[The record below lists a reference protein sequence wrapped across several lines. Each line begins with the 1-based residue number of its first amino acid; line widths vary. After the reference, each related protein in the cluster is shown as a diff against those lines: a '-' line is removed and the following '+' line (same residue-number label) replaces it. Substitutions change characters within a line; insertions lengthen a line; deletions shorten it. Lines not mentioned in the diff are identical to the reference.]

1 MKKIKF
7 DYEKKVITV
16 NGNYFEK
23 DIYKAE
29 VKLRFE
35 SDEAMKYQKAT
46 TYISDSN
53 GLISWLSFR
62 LTKGWVIVNE

>member
-29 VKLRFE
+29 VKLRVE
-35 SDEAMKYQKAT
+35 SDEARKYQKAT